1 VLGDMLELGAA
12 GAAMHAG
19 LADAVKNSGA
29 ERVHL
34 VGQNMA
40 TLATALP
47 QGLLAGHYNSI
58 GEGLDVIMADLAY
71 GDAVMVKGSNGV
83 GLSRVVTEIKSRFAH
98 S

>member
-1 VLGDMLELGAA
+1 MAALAAVL
-12 GAAMHAG
+12 
-19 LADAVKNSGA
+19 
-29 ERVHL
+29 
-34 VGQNMA
+34 
-40 TLATALP
+40 P
-47 QGLLAGHYNSI
+47 PGLLAGHYNSI